1 MPLCRYA
8 CVALLILPLAG
19 CRTQPY
25 VNAHIET
32 LNSEYRQLEDYVY
45 CLEEENSRLM
55 QELDALK
62 GTATVTPRS
71 PARGSVLD
79 RARERP
85 RLDAVPADPP
95 SDVPKIEL
103 PNNPAPAP
111 RGRSTLN
118 RPENTGTPTLDAP
131 VIEMPT
137 SNSSD
142 GEPTPAVIKPDAL
155 PLPKSQRSTE
165 PEPIG
170 AKPKDDRVTH
180 IVLNPVLTGGSD
192 QDGSPGDEAL
202 SVLIE
207 PRNAADAFVPQ
218 AGAVSV
224 VVLDPA
230 KTGESA
236 RVARWDF
243 DLAAT
248 QQKVQSASAT
258 PGIRLEMPW
267 PAGPPQS
274 NKLQLYVRYETADG
288 RKLQADREIFV
299 ALPGEVSRSWTPRS
313 NKEPST
319 VAAAPPITQPTTGD
333 RGQASLAP
341 SHAPAA
347 GPPKLLSPPP
357 ALSGD
362 SKAKPPAWS
371 PYR

>member
-1 MPLCRYA
+1 MPCRRYL
-8 CVALLILPLAG
+8 CVAALALPLVAG

-45 CLEEENSRLM
+45 CLEEENSRLL
-55 QELDALK
+55 QELGALK
-62 GTATVTPRS
+62 GTGTVTPRS
-71 PARGSVLD
+71 PAPGSVLD
-79 RARERP
+79 RARTRP
-85 RLDAVPADPP
+85 RLDAVPNPA
-95 SDVPKIEL
+95 DVPKIEL

-118 RPENTGTPTLDAP
+118 RPENTSTPTLDAP
-131 VIEMPT
+131 MIEMPT
-137 SNSSD
+137 SNSSE
-142 GEPTPAVIKPDAL
+142 GEPTPAAIEPDAL
-155 PLPKSQRSTE
+155 PLPRSRKTSSE

-170 AKPKDDRVTH
+170 AKPIDECVTH
-180 IVLNPVLTGGSD
+180 IVLNPAFTGGSD
-192 QDGSPGDEAL
+192 QDGSPGDEGL
-202 SVLIE
+202 TVLIE
-207 PRNAADAFVPQ
+207 PRNATDAVVPQ
-218 AGAVSV
+218 AGAVSL

-230 KTGESA
+230 KTGEAA

-243 DLAAT
+243 DIAAAGR
-248 QQKVQSASAT
+248 KVQSASAT

-299 ALPGEVSRSWTPRS
+299 ALPGEVSRNWTPRS
-313 NKEPST
+313 KTESST
-319 VAAAPPITQPTTGD
+319 VAAAPTGPSAVAPITEPKAAAKGV
-333 RGQASLAP
+333 
-341 SHAPAA
+341 AA

-362 SKAKPPAWS
+362 SKAKSPAWS